1 MLSGA
6 TFDNPAAIAHSTVWL
21 PDGFVTQPAGS
32 VPMVS
37 PAGTTSVTVAI
48 TDVAAVPL
56 FVTVTV

>member
-32 VPMVS
+32 VPMVR
-37 PAGTTSVTVAI
+37 PVGTTPVTVAA
-48 TDVAAVPL
+48 TGVVAWPTLLTLIV
-56 FVTVTV
+56 